1 MAGNVFGMDLGS
13 YDIKIFNKDENSATT
28 VKDALAIK
36 NRKSVLAVGDT
47 AYEMFEKS
55 PEGIEVVFPMKE
67 GVVSHFYDMQH
78 LMNNIFKENK
88 QSFRSP
94 QYVISVPTDVSEVEK
109 KAFYDLLTQ
118 SVARTKS
125 VSVVERSMADAV
137 ALGIDTDKVDGVFI
151 VNMGDQATEMSVI
164 ASGGIILNKLLKK
177 GGSHMDQHIIS
188 GIKGTEDFLIGELTA
203 EKLRRIFGIS
213 QTNSEMLVKLP
224 GRNLQQGVPALK
236 ELSSEVTYYA
246 VKEVLDEVVQNI
258 LSLLDRTPP
267 LILKHISSQGIY
279 ICGGVANTVGL
290 EEYLEEQLG
299 LKVHISEEPAMNTVR
314 GLAEIINNKDLHKLT
329 YSMIHGNYRWMR

>member
-1 MAGNVFGMDLGS
+1 MAGNIFGMDLGS
-13 YDIKIFNKDENSATT
+13 YDIKIYNKDGDSFTT

-36 NRKSVLAVGDT
+36 DRKSVLAVGDT

-78 LMNNIFKENK
+78 LMNNIFKNNK

-94 QYVISVPTDVSEVEK
+94 NYIISVPTDVSEVEK

-118 SVARTKS
+118 SVARSKS

-137 ALGIDTDKVDGVFI
+137 GFAIDIDGVDGAFI
-151 VNMGDQATEMSVI
+151 VNMGDQTTEMSVI

-177 GGSHMDQHIIS
+177 GGAHMDQHIIS
-188 GIKGTEDFLIGELTA
+188 GIKGTQEFLIGELTA
-203 EKLRRIFGIS
+203 EKLRKTFGLAHLES
-213 QTNSEMLVKLP
+213 QKRVKSS

-236 ELSSEVTYYA
+236 ELNGDVSYYA
-246 VKEVLDEVVQNI
+246 IKEVLDEVVQNI

-267 LILKHISSQGIY
+267 LILRHIKATGIH

-290 EEYLEEQLG
+290 KEYLEEMLE
-299 LKVHISEEPAMNTVR
+299 LSVHISDEPEQNTVR
-314 GLAEIINNKDLHKLT
+314 GLSEIINNKELHKLT